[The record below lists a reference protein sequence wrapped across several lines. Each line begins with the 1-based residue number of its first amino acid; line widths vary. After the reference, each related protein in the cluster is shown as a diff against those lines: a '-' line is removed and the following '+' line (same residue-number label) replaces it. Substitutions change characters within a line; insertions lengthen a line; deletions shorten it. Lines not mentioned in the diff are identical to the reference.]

1 MLFYRC
7 PADKKAQN
15 MTQFLHPAAEQGF
28 STAAKLYQQ
37 VRPSYP
43 QALVAWLKNQLKS
56 DAAPVCVDLGAGT
69 GKFLPILQQLSPHV
83 IAVEPVAEMLA
94 QLQQHYPDVQSIQAY
109 SHALP
114 LPDASVDAV
123 CCAQSFHWFANLE
136 SLRQIHQALKP
147 SGHLALIWNQ
157 RDVQVD
163 WVKALADRIEPLE
176 GTTPRYHN
184 GQWKKVFEQ
193 QALFQLQNTTTF
205 QQQHVGTVEQ
215 VVSKRLL
222 STSFI
227 AAMSAHE
234 QQQLKAEF
242 EQIVLEYTGKHPQD
256 EIAFPYVTYAYDFKT
271 LDQK

>member
-1 MLFYRC
+1 
-7 PADKKAQN
+7 
-15 MTQFLHPAAEQGF
+15 MTQSLHPAAQKGF
-28 STAAKLYQQ
+28 SSAAELYQQ

-43 QALVAWLKNQLKS
+43 QDIVNWLRDQLQLGEQS
-56 DAAPVCVDLGAGT
+56 QVVDLGAGT
-69 GKFLPILQQLSPHV
+69 GKFLPYLKQLTSHI
-83 IAVEPVAEMLA
+83 IAIEPIQAMLT
-94 QLQQHYPDVQSIQAY
+94 QLQLAYPDIKTLQA
-109 SHALP
+109 SSESLP
-114 LPDASVDAV
+114 LTAHSIDAV
-123 CCAQSFHWFANLE
+123 VCAQSFHWFANLE
-136 SLRQIHQALKP
+136 SLTQIHQALKP

-176 GTTPRYHN
+176 GNTPRYHN